1 MAGNPGRFQFE
12 LVLSGLAQY
21 VLNLR
26 QFLVPARDIV
36 AIFPAVHQLVMKHVM
51 GSSHAISRQMHS
63 GMPTAALRIVAGSIF
78 CMDLTTACATR
89 KFWHLSR

>member
-26 QFLVPARDIV
+26 QFLVPARRE
-36 AIFPAVHQLVMKHVM
+36 FSRRCPAMIRMFL
-51 GSSHAISRQMHS
+51 I
-63 GMPTAALRIVAGSIF
+63 
-78 CMDLTTACATR
+78 
-89 KFWHLSR
+89 